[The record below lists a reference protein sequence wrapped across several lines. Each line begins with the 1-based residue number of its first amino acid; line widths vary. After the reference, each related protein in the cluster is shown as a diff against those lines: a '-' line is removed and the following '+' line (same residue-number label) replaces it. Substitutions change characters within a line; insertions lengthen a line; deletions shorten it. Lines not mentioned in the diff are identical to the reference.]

1 MKRNR
6 TAFALFS
13 LLPAL
18 ALIFAACII
27 DGEYPEEEADNQK
40 NTGNAAIP
48 VIVVEPYSSDYAV
61 NVPSAVLTVEATVS
75 DGGSLTYQWYTNTVN
90 STDGATAIADQ
101 TGESFTPSTSSEGDI
116 FYYVVVTNTND
127 NAAGTKTARITSPIV
142 RIRTS
147 SVSAGDPQATINVN
161 NTATY
166 QYVRGFGGMSEAFTS
181 PDVTVEDVDLL
192 LSPDGLG
199 FNFFRIYIY
208 PNMDNVLVEGAVET
222 PTAFPNQAARL
233 DYYELAK
240 RARYWGAYILASPW
254 TAPAEMMA
262 GGSLDPKKYANYAQ
276 HLRDYIERME
286 ARGIPIDYITIQ
298 NEPDINVSYDGSVW
312 SPEGTLN
319 FMKKYARYI
328 APAGGR
334 VKIGPGESYQFR
346 RVMYDPILNDP
357 AAVNTVDF
365 IAGHVYG
372 GGLFRYDLAIEKG
385 KEVWMTEHLYNTET
399 NYNVDSTWPMVWVM
413 IQDVHDCMAADMSVY
428 IWWYLKRFY
437 SMIGDGE
444 YGTLDRQILPR
455 GYALSHYA
463 KYATGKTRI
472 GAALAQNVDGVY
484 VTAYEDEKDISLVM
498 FNRGE
503 TNLERLKIAL
513 PVGVRSVS
521 GVTSSEAVGGMKGD
535 IVVLA
540 ADKRSAAVSLPAQTI
555 MSVKFTK

>member
-1 MKRNR
+1 MKKKRIL
-6 TAFALFS
+6 FALFG

-18 ALIFAACII
+18 ALAFAACII
-27 DGEYPEEEADNQK
+27 DGEDPEED
-40 NTGNAAIP
+40 TGDQNKTINAAKP

-61 NVPSAVLTVEATVS
+61 NAPPAALTVEAAVS
-75 DGGSLTYQWYTNTVN
+75 DGGILTYQWYINTAN
-90 STDGATAIADQ
+90 STTGATEIANQ
-101 TGESFTPSTSSEGDI
+101 TGDSFTPSTSAEGDI

-127 NAAGTKTARITSPIV
+127 NVTGTKTAQVTSPVV
-142 RIRTS
+142 RIRAS
-147 SVSAGDPQATINVN
+147 SASAGDPQATINVN
-161 NTATY
+161 NAAKY
-166 QYVRGFGGMSEAFTS
+166 QYIRGFGGMSEAFTS
-181 PDVTVEDVDLL
+181 PDLTVEEVDLL

-199 FNFFRIYIY
+199 LNFFRIYIY

-222 PTAFPNQAARL
+222 PTAFPNPAARL

-254 TAPAEMMA
+254 TAPAEMMS

-286 ARGIPIDYITIQ
+286 SRGVPIDYITTQ
-298 NEPDINVSYDGSVW
+298 NEPDINVSYEGSVW
-312 SPEGTLN
+312 SPEGTLE

-372 GGLFRYDLAIEKG
+372 GGLFRYGLAIEKG

-428 IWWYLKRFY
+428 VWWYLKRFY

-463 KYATGKTRI
+463 KYATDKTRI

-484 VTAYEDEKDISLVM
+484 ITAYEGEKDISLVM

-503 TNLERLKIAL
+503 TNLERLRIAL
-513 PVGVRSVS
+513 PVEVRSAS

-540 ADKRSAAVSLPAQTI
+540 ADKQSATVSLPAQTI
-555 MSVKFTK
+555 MSVKFTR

>member
-1 MKRNR
+1 
-6 TAFALFS
+6 
-13 LLPAL
+13 
-18 ALIFAACII
+18 
-27 DGEYPEEEADNQK
+27 
-40 NTGNAAIP
+40 
-48 VIVVEPYSSDYAV
+48 
-61 NVPSAVLTVEATVS
+61 
-75 DGGSLTYQWYTNTVN
+75 
-90 STDGATAIADQ
+90 
-101 TGESFTPSTSSEGDI
+101 
-116 FYYVVVTNTND
+116 
-127 NAAGTKTARITSPIV
+127 
-142 RIRTS
+142 
-147 SVSAGDPQATINVN
+147 
-161 NTATY
+161 
-166 QYVRGFGGMSEAFTS
+166 
-181 PDVTVEDVDLL
+181 
-192 LSPDGLG
+192 
-199 FNFFRIYIY
+199 
-208 PNMDNVLVEGAVET
+208 
-222 PTAFPNQAARL
+222 
-233 DYYELAK
+233 
-240 RARYWGAYILASPW
+240 
-254 TAPAEMMA
+254 MMA

-298 NEPDINVSYDGSVW
+298 NEPDINVSYEGSVW

-328 APAGGR
+328 APANGH

-428 IWWYLKRFY
+428 VWWYLKRFY

-444 YGTLDRQILPR
+444 YGTLNRQILPR

-463 KYATGKTRI
+463 KYATDKTRI
-472 GAALAQNVDGVY
+472 GAALAQNVDDVY
-484 VTAYEDEKDISLVM
+484 VTAYEGEKDISLIM

-503 TNLERLKIAL
+503 TNLERLKITL
-513 PVGVRSVS
+513 PVEVRSAS
-521 GVTSSEAVGGMKGD
+521 GVTSSETVGGMKGD

-540 ADKRSAAVSLPAQTI
+540 ADKQSATISLPAQTI